1 MALVLNEEQSMLQ
14 ASARDFLLSQAPVNH
29 LRGLRDEECGL
40 ASYAVA
46 PATIE
51 VEIDPSVRD
60 ETSYRP
66 FIECAV
72 IRGLELDEDRLRTLM
87 KLQENL
93 HWALGRDRKLA
104 SIGIY
109 DLTTVTEKI
118 RYTTAGREELRF
130 VPLQSQDGAARTPE
144 EILATH
150 PKGMAYA
157 HLLASHQ
164 RVPLL
169 IDDAGQVLSMPPIIN
184 SEETRIRQTTTD
196 VLIDV
201 TGITERAVVKTLATI
216 VTSIVEICPAARI
229 EAVRL
234 RNDEGERATPTLAT
248 DTFSISLDEASQLI
262 GIPLELDQAIALLEQ
277 MRHSAAADPTSDQ
290 AIQVTVPS
298 YRVDIMHPV
307 DLIEDL
313 AIAYGYDNIPRK
325 LVPSMTVASERP
337 ERILANQVRT
347 TLTGL
352 GFFEAMSL
360 LLSNPEEQY
369 EVLGLDDPGDAV
381 RVAHP
386 VSVEQ
391 TMLRTS
397 LMPQLLTLFS
407 LNRGQGL
414 PQRLFE
420 VDDAILLPPGQER
433 PTEALHVTAGLLDM
447 TAGFADIKAVAEA
460 LARELRI
467 ELTYAPVDHPAFIP
481 GRVASISWDGTPLG
495 LAGEIHPRVL
505 ERCRLAQPLAVL
517 ELDLQPMLG
526 GKGRG

>member
-1 MALVLNEEQSMLQ
+1 M
-14 ASARDFLLSQAPVNH
+14 
-29 LRGLRDEECGL
+29 
-40 ASYAVA
+40 
-46 PATIE
+46 
-51 VEIDPSVRD
+51 
-60 ETSYRP
+60 
-66 FIECAV
+66 
-72 IRGLELDEDRLRTLM
+72 
-87 KLQENL
+87 
-93 HWALGRDRKLA
+93 
-104 SIGIY
+104 
-109 DLTTVTEKI
+109 
-118 RYTTAGREELRF
+118 
-130 VPLQSQDGAARTPE
+130 
-144 EILATH
+144 
-150 PKGMAYA
+150 
-157 HLLASHQ
+157 
-164 RVPLL
+164 
-169 IDDAGQVLSMPPIIN
+169 
-184 SEETRIRQTTTD
+184 TTTD
-196 VLIDV
+196 FASLVDEYDDVLDQPIGNGAMV
-201 TGITERAVVKTLATI
+201 HAPPSGSSSTMAAVLA
-216 VTSIVEICPAARI
+216 S
-229 EAVRL
+229 VRGFVRDDEHL
-234 RNDEGERATPTLAT
+234 RRQAIKAGQRLGERGFYRWEQGGKVISGA
-248 DTFSISLDEASQLI
+248 SI
-262 GIPLELDQAIALLEQ
+262 
-277 MRHSAAADPTSDQ
+277 
-290 AIQVTVPS
+290 
-298 YRVDIMHPV
+298 